1 MSMINN
7 NDTDPEQPELFPDG
21 PLPSTD
27 EGANSNVVDDVSAT
41 RESPPVFNG
50 RQIERMDFP
59 EPHFVVSDT
68 LPSRLT
74 LICGKPKQKKSLFSL
89 NIAVA
94 VSAGLEWERLL
105 PDPLLYSTPSNG

>member
-68 LPSRLT
+68 LPST
-74 LICGKPKQKKSLFSL
+74 
-89 NIAVA
+89 AVIS
-94 VSAGLEWERLL
+94 VGPNTTKRRTFECRFILPRFKTNER
-105 PDPLLYSTPSNG
+105 S